1 MRDREARGAVAPR
14 IVTTRERA
22 RLSAP
27 EADEIARWLRAN
39 PAFFDDRPELLTEI
53 SVPNPHGG
61 QAIPLS
67 DRQVVALREKA
78 RALEAK
84 LAELIQFGEEN
95 DVISERVHRLGVA
108 MLAARALNTVLHEL
122 YYNLREDFAIPHASL
137 RLWRGMG
144 DLPEFGAASDE
155 LRAFAAELEAPFCG
169 PNAHFE
175 AAGWFGDAAP
185 HIRSVAFIP
194 LRELDET
201 FGMLAFAA
209 EDPMRF
215 YPEMGTLYLKR
226 IGEMVSAALLRFI

>member
-1 MRDREARGAVAPR
+1 M
-14 IVTTRERA
+14 
-22 RLSAP
+22 SALK
-27 EADEIARWLRAN
+27 ADDVARWLRDN
-39 PAFFDDRPELLTEI
+39 PVFFEEHAALLTEI
-53 SVPNPHGG
+53 QVPNPHGG

-67 DRQVVALREKA
+67 DRQVVSLREKA
-78 RALEAK
+78 KALEAK

-95 DVISERVHRLGVA
+95 DVISEKVHRLAVA
-108 MLAARALNTVLHEL
+108 MLSARALHTVLHEL

-144 DLPEFGAASDE
+144 DLPEFGAASDG
-155 LRAFAAELEAPFCG
+155 LRDYAAALEGPFCG
-169 PNAHFE
+169 PNANFE

-201 FGMLAFAA
+201 FGMLALAS
-209 EDPMRF
+209 EDIARF

-226 IGEMVSAALLRFI
+226 IGEMVSAALLRFV

>member
-1 MRDREARGAVAPR
+1 M
-14 IVTTRERA
+14 
-22 RLSAP
+22 SALK
-27 EADEIARWLRAN
+27 ADDVARWLRDN
-39 PAFFDDRPELLTEI
+39 PVFFEEHAELLTEI
-53 SVPNPHGG
+53 QVPNPHGG

-67 DRQVVALREKA
+67 DRQVVSLREKA

-95 DVISERVHRLGVA
+95 DVISERVHRLAVA
-108 MLAARALNTVLHEL
+108 MLSARTLGTVLHEL

-144 DLPEFGAASDE
+144 DIAEFGAASDE
-155 LRAFAAELEAPFCG
+155 LREFAAGLEAPFCG
-169 PNAHFE
+169 PNANFE
-175 AAGWFGDAAP
+175 AAGWFGDATP

-201 FGMLAFAA
+201 FGMLAFAS
-209 EDPMRF
+209 EDLLRF

-226 IGEMVSAALLRFI
+226 IGEMVSAALLRFV

>member
-1 MRDREARGAVAPR
+1 
-14 IVTTRERA
+14 
-22 RLSAP
+22 LSALK
-27 EADEIARWLRAN
+27 ADDVARWLREN
-39 PAFFDDRPELLTEI
+39 PVFFEEHAALLTEI
-53 SVPNPHGG
+53 QVPNPHGG

-67 DRQVVALREKA
+67 DRQVVSLREKA

-95 DVISERVHRLGVA
+95 DVISEKVHRLAVA
-108 MLAARALNTVLHEL
+108 MLSARTLTTVLHEL

-155 LRAFAAELEAPFCG
+155 LRDFAAGLEAPFCG
-169 PNAHFE
+169 PNANFE
-175 AAGWFGDAAP
+175 AAGWFGDATP

-209 EDPMRF
+209 EDLLRF

-226 IGEMVSAALLRFI
+226 IGEMVSAALLRFV

>member
-1 MRDREARGAVAPR
+1 
-14 IVTTRERA
+14 
-22 RLSAP
+22 LSALKP
-27 EADEIARWLRAN
+27 DEVARWLREN
-39 PAFFDDRPELLTEI
+39 PVFFEEHAALLTEI
-53 SVPNPHGG
+53 QVPNPHGG

-67 DRQVVALREKA
+67 DRQVVSLREKA
-78 RALEAK
+78 KALEAK

-95 DVISERVHRLGVA
+95 DVISEKVHRLAVA
-108 MLAARALNTVLHEL
+108 MLSARTLNTVLHEL

-155 LRAFAAELEAPFCG
+155 LREFAAGLEAPFCG
-169 PNAHFE
+169 PNANFE
-175 AAGWFGDAAP
+175 AAGWFGDATP

-209 EDPMRF
+209 EDLLRF

-226 IGEMVSAALLRFI
+226 IGEMVSAALLRFV